1 MLLLAKSEKSVIL
14 LEEISSSQT
23 DTESVN
29 GSAATDTAFSHH
41 HSCAPDE
48 KFVAEGGKDTP
59 GGVPKQLVFRDLGLS
74 DEEAWTK
81 ADIEDEDVD
90 VFCSAPALAISGL
103 ESECFTL
110 SEIVRGKGL

>member
-1 MLLLAKSEKSVIL
+1 MIL
-14 LEEISSSQT
+14 LEEVSSSQT

-29 GSAATDTAFSHH
+29 GSAGTDTAFSHH

-48 KFVAEGGKDTP
+48 SFAAEGGEHSP
-59 GGVPKQLVFRDLGLS
+59 GGVPRQLVFRDPGLS

-81 ADIEDEDVD
+81 ADIGDEDVD
-90 VFCSAPALAISGL
+90 VFCSAHALAISGL

-110 SEIVRGKGL
+110 AEIVRGKGV